1 MQSLGVFSFVK
12 SKSDTLIA
20 PKALTSTQI
29 QSAIGKVLRY
39 ASRRKGAWLA
49 AIIAILLATLASS
62 LTLQAI
68 QPLLDVAVPKAENA
82 ATRAD
87 GIQQIVTILIY
98 MIVLTLLG
106 TFLMRQ
112 GRAYTAKLAQNM
124 MVEFRT
130 DFYHS
135 LTKHNPSFF
144 RRHEASEL
152 VSIGMS
158 DIEVISVFLTQHIPF
173 LLVNAGML
181 ILAVIFMLLLSW
193 QLALASIVLVGFL
206 QWLSL
211 SIFIPQMQK
220 LAAKYRRMFADVSAT
235 LGENLNAIRDIQLF
249 VQEDRTVQ
257 GFNRQLQTMAVEMT
271 QNMEL
276 TVSNTAVFYTLSGL
290 GLALIYGVGA
300 FGTINN
306 LYDLGL
312 LVSFAG
318 FFSQFVA
325 PITAFGNALGSFQS
339 SLVSAHRVYRLMDIE
354 AEITEKPEAIVVG
367 KFKGHIKFENVNFSY
382 EFGSNAWRMKNIS
395 FEILPGEKVAIVG
408 GSGTGKTTLFN
419 LIARFYDVT
428 SGRVTIDGYDVRDL
442 KLSSLRDNLGWVA
455 QDVVLFRG
463 TIADNL
469 RFANPNASDEELKR
483 AAEVSHIEDFVEKM
497 PDGFNSM
504 IGEMG
509 EGLSGGQKQRL
520 SIARAALA
528 GPSILLLDEATS
540 ALDNRS
546 QAIVMRS
553 LDTLT
558 RGRTSLNIAHRLST
572 IVNADKIIVL
582 GSDADGG
589 TPNYVA
595 VKGVGQH
602 QELLESCEDYYKLY
616 SLKVATKSIL
626 MPIGPMYNTVPVL
639 PTVIGLATAYNAP
652 VYVLDFGEITV
663 EALRTGRFGIDAQYD
678 DADPKTINAKHHER
692 VDEVIRILQGEG
704 IVCDVLLARAGANWI
719 DETIH
724 AIDTMKATHVV
735 AMENVL
741 IPLDEL
747 RSSIRTIERKA
758 TVDYILVNPLVSV
771 ME

>member
-1 MQSLGVFSFVK
+1 VQSLGVFSFVK
-12 SKSDTLIA
+12 SNSDTLIA
-20 PKALTSTQI
+20 PKALTATQI
-29 QSAIGKVLRY
+29 RSAIGKVLRY
-39 ASRRKGAWLA
+39 ASRRTGAWLA
-49 AIIAILLATLASS
+49 AIVAILLATLASS

-82 ATRAD
+82 ATRAE
-87 GIQQIVTILIY
+87 GMQQIVTILIY

-112 GRAYTAKLAQNM
+112 GRAYTAKLAQSM

-220 LAAKYRRMFADVSAT
+220 VAAKYRRLFADVSAT

-257 GFNRQLQTMAVEMT
+257 GFNRQLQTMASEMT
-271 QNMEL
+271 RNMEL
-276 TVSNTAVFYTLSGL
+276 TVSNTAVFYALSGL

-339 SLVSAHRVYRLMDIE
+339 SLVSAHRVYRLMEIE
-354 AEITEKPEAIVVG
+354 AEITEKSGAIAAKKLEG
-367 KFKGHIKFENVNFSY
+367 YIKFENVDFSY

-442 KLSSLRDNLGWVA
+442 TLSSLRDNLGWVA
-455 QDVVLFRG
+455 QNVVLFRG
-463 TIADNL
+463 TVAENL
-469 RFANPNASDEELKR
+469 RFANPNASDEELMK
-483 AAEVSHIEDFVEKM
+483 AAEVSHMEDFVEKM
-497 PDGFNSM
+497 PDGYNSM

-528 GPSILLLDEATS
+528 NPSILLLDEATS

-572 IVNADKIIVL
+572 IINADKIIVL
-582 GSDADGG
+582 GLDADGG
-589 TPNYVA
+589 VA

-602 QELLESCEDYYKLY
+602 QELLESCEDYFKLY

-639 PTVIGLATAYNAP
+639 PTVIGLATTYNAP
-652 VYVLDFGEITV
+652 VYVLDFGEITA
-663 EALRTGRFGIDAQYD
+663 EALRTGRFGIEAQYD
-678 DADPKTINAKHHER
+678 DVDPKTINAKHHAR
-692 VDEVIRILQGEG
+692 VDEVMRILQGEG
-704 IVCDVLLARAGANWI
+704 IVCDVLVAHAGANWI
-719 DETIH
+719 DETIR
-724 AIDTMKATHVV
+724 AIDAAKATHVV

-758 TVDYILVNPLVSV
+758 SVDYILVNPLVSV
-771 ME
+771 MGES

>member
-1 MQSLGVFSFVK
+1 MK
-12 SKSDTLIA
+12 SKSNTLIA
-20 PKALTSTQI
+20 PKPLSTI
-29 QSAIGKVLRY
+29 QVKTVVQKLMYY
-39 ASRRKGAWLA
+39 ASRRTGAWII
-49 AIIAILLATLASS
+49 AIVAILLATLASS

-68 QPLLDVAVPKAENA
+68 QPLLDVAVPKAESA

-87 GIQQIVTILIY
+87 GIQQITTILIY
-98 MIVLTLLG
+98 MIALTLLG

-112 GRAYTAKLAQNM
+112 GRAYTAKLAQDM
-124 MVEFRT
+124 MVDFRS
-130 DFYHS
+130 DFYRS
-135 LTKHNPSFF
+135 LTTHNPNFF
-144 RRHEASEL
+144 RLHEAGEL

-158 DIEVISVFLTQHIPF
+158 DIEVIGVFLTQQIPY

-181 ILAVIFMLLLSW
+181 ILAVIFMFLLSW
-193 QLALASIVLVGFL
+193 QLALASILLVGFL

-211 SIFIPQMQK
+211 SVFIPQMQK
-220 LAAKYRRMFADVSAT
+220 LAAKYRRLFADVSAS

-249 VQEDRTVQ
+249 VQEERTAQ
-257 GFNRQLQTMAVEMT
+257 GFSRQLRAMADEMT
-271 QNMEL
+271 RNMEL
-276 TVSNTAVFYTLSGL
+276 TVSNVAVFYALSGL

-325 PITAFGNALGSFQS
+325 PVTAFGNALGSFQS
-339 SLVSAHRVYRLMDIE
+339 SLVSAHRVLRLIDV
-354 AEITEKPEAIVVG
+354 KPEIAEKHQAIAVE
-367 KFKGHIKFENVNFSY
+367 KLKGHIKFENVNFSY
-382 EFGSNAWRMKNIS
+382 EFNSDAWRMKNIS

-442 KLSSLRDNLGWVA
+442 KLSSLRDNFGWVA

-469 RFANPNASDEELKR
+469 RFANPNASDEELRR

-497 PDGFNSM
+497 PDGFNST

-528 GPSILLLDEATS
+528 QPSILLLDEATS

-572 IVNADKIIVL
+572 IINSDKIIVL
-582 GSDADGG
+582 GLDADGG
-589 TPNYVA
+589 VT
-595 VKGVGQH
+595 VKGIGQH
-602 QELLESCEDYYKLY
+602 QELIETCEDYYKLY

-663 EALRTGRFGIDAQYD
+663 EALRTGRFGIDAQYE
-678 DADPKTINAKHHER
+678 DADPKIVNAKHHER
-692 VDEVIRILQGEG
+692 VDEVMRILQGEG
-704 IVCDVLLARAGANWI
+704 IVCDVLLAHTGANWI

-724 AIDTMKATHVV
+724 AIDHVKATHVV

-771 ME
+771 MG

>member
-12 SKSDTLIA
+12 SNSDTLIA
-20 PKALTSTQI
+20 PKALTATQI
-29 QSAIGKVLRY
+29 RSAIGKVLRY
-39 ASRRKGAWLA
+39 ASRRTGAWLA
-49 AIIAILLATLASS
+49 AIVAILLATLASS

-82 ATRAD
+82 ATRAE
-87 GIQQIVTILIY
+87 GMQQIMTILIY

-112 GRAYTAKLAQNM
+112 GRAYTAKLAQSM

-220 LAAKYRRMFADVSAT
+220 VAAKYRRLFADVSAT

-257 GFNRQLQTMAVEMT
+257 GFNRQLQTMASEMT
-271 QNMEL
+271 RNMEL
-276 TVSNTAVFYTLSGL
+276 TVSNTAVFYALSGL

-339 SLVSAHRVYRLMDIE
+339 SLVSAHRVYRLMEIE
-354 AEITEKPEAIVVG
+354 AEITEKSGAIAAKKLEG
-367 KFKGHIKFENVNFSY
+367 YIKFENVDFSY

-442 KLSSLRDNLGWVA
+442 TLSSLRDNLGWVA
-455 QDVVLFRG
+455 QNVVLFRG
-463 TIADNL
+463 TVAENL
-469 RFANPNASDEELKR
+469 RFANPNASDEELMK
-483 AAEVSHIEDFVEKM
+483 AAEVSHMEDFVEKM
-497 PDGFNSM
+497 PDGYNSM

-528 GPSILLLDEATS
+528 NPSILLLDEATS

-572 IVNADKIIVL
+572 IINADKIIVL
-582 GSDADGG
+582 GLYADGG
-589 TPNYVA
+589 VA

-602 QELLESCEDYYKLY
+602 QELLESCEDYFKLY

-639 PTVIGLATAYNAP
+639 PTVIGLATTYNAP
-652 VYVLDFGEITV
+652 VYVLDFGEITA
-663 EALRTGRFGIDAQYD
+663 EALRTGRFGIEAQYD
-678 DADPKTINAKHHER
+678 DVDPKTINAKHHAR
-692 VDEVIRILQGEG
+692 VDEVMRILQGEG
-704 IVCDVLLARAGANWI
+704 IVCDVLVAHAGANWI
-719 DETIH
+719 DETIR
-724 AIDTMKATHVV
+724 AIDAAKATHVV

-758 TVDYILVNPLVSV
+758 SVDYILVNPLVSV
-771 ME
+771 MGES

>member
-1 MQSLGVFSFVK
+1 MK
-12 SKSDTLIA
+12 SNSDTLIA
-20 PKALTSTQI
+20 PKALTATQI
-29 QSAIGKVLRY
+29 QSAIGRVVRY
-39 ASRRKGAWLA
+39 ASRRTGAWLA
-49 AIIAILLATLASS
+49 AIVAILLATLASS

-82 ATRAD
+82 TTRAD
-87 GIQQIVTILIY
+87 GIQQIVMILIY

-112 GRAYTAKLAQNM
+112 GRAYTAKLAQTM

-193 QLALASIVLVGFL
+193 QLALASILLVGFL

-220 LAAKYRRMFADVSAT
+220 VAAKYRRLFADASAT
-235 LGENLNAIRDIQLF
+235 LGENLNAVRDIQLF

-257 GFNRQLQTMAVEMT
+257 GFNRQLHTMAGEMT

-276 TVSNTAVFYTLSGL
+276 TVSNTAVFYALSGL

-339 SLVSAHRVYRLMDIE
+339 SLVSAHRVLRLMDVE
-354 AEITEKPEAIVVG
+354 AEITEKPEAMVVG

-442 KLSSLRDNLGWVA
+442 KLSSLRGHLGWVA

-469 RFANPNASDEELKR
+469 RFANPNASNEEIKK

-497 PDGFNSM
+497 PDGYNSM

-509 EGLSGGQKQRL
+509 DGLSGGQKQRL

-528 GPSILLLDEATS
+528 DPSILLLDEATS

-546 QAIVMRS
+546 QTIVMRS

-582 GSDADGG
+582 GFDADGG
-589 TPNYVA
+589 VT
-595 VKGVGQH
+595 VKGIGQH
-602 QELLESCEDYYKLY
+602 QELIESCEDYFKLY

-652 VYVLDFGEITV
+652 VYVLDFGEITA
-663 EALRTGRFGIDAQYD
+663 EALRTGRFGIEAQYD
-678 DADPKTINAKHHER
+678 EADPKTINAKHHER
-692 VDEVIRILQGEG
+692 VDEVMRILQGEG
-704 IVCDVLLARAGANWI
+704 IVCDVLVAHAGANWI

-724 AIDTMKATHVV
+724 AIDHVKATHVV

-771 ME
+771 MGE

>member
-1 MQSLGVFSFVK
+1 LRAK
-12 SKSDTLIA
+12 SNTLLA
-20 PKALTSTQI
+20 PKSLSTIQVKTALET
-29 QSAIGKVLRY
+29 LLHY
-39 ASRRKGAWLA
+39 ASRQKGAWIA
-49 AIIAILLATLASS
+49 AIAAILLATLASS

-82 ATRAD
+82 ATRAE
-87 GIQQIVTILIY
+87 GIQQITTILIY

-112 GRAYTAKLAQNM
+112 GRAYTAKLAQDM
-124 MVEFRT
+124 MVDFRS
-130 DFYHS
+130 DFYRS
-135 LTKHNPSFF
+135 LTTHNPNFF
-144 RRHEASEL
+144 RLHEASEL

-181 ILAVIFMLLLSW
+181 VLAVIFMFLLSW
-193 QLALASIVLVGFL
+193 QLALASIILVGFL

-211 SIFIPQMQK
+211 SVFIPQMQK
-220 LAAKYRRMFADVSAT
+220 LAAKYRRLFADVSAT

-249 VQEDRTVQ
+249 VQEERTVQ
-257 GFNRQLQTMAVEMT
+257 GFSRQLQVMADEMT
-271 QNMEL
+271 HNMEL
-276 TVSNTAVFYTLSGL
+276 TVSNVAVFYALSGL

-300 FGTINN
+300 FGTIND

-325 PITAFGNALGSFQS
+325 PVTAFGNALGSFQS
-339 SLVSAHRVYRLMDIE
+339 SLVSAHRVLRLIDIKP
-354 AEITEKPEAIVVG
+354 EITEKHQAIAVE
-367 KFKGHIKFENVNFSY
+367 KLKGHIKFENVNFSY
-382 EFGSNAWRMKNIS
+382 EFGSNAWRMKNLS

-455 QDVVLFRG
+455 QEVVLFRG

-469 RFANPNASDEELKR
+469 RFANPNASDEDLRK

-497 PDGFNSM
+497 PDGYNSM

-528 GPSILLLDEATS
+528 QPSILLLDEATS

-572 IVNADKIIVL
+572 IINADKIIVL
-582 GSDADGG
+582 GFDADGG
-589 TPNYVA
+589 VT
-595 VKGVGQH
+595 VKGMGQH
-602 QELLESCEDYYKLY
+602 QELIESCEDYYKLY

-652 VYVLDFGEITV
+652 VYVLDFGEITE
-663 EALRTGRFGIDAQYD
+663 EALRTGRFGIEAQYD
-678 DADPKTINAKHHER
+678 EADPETINAKHHER
-692 VDEVIRILQGEG
+692 VDEVMRILQGEG
-704 IVCDVLLARAGANWI
+704 IVCDVLLAHAGANWI

-724 AIDTMKATHVV
+724 AIDSVKATHVV

-771 ME
+771 MG

>member
-12 SKSDTLIA
+12 SNSDTLIA

-29 QSAIGKVLRY
+29 QSAIGKVVRY
-39 ASRRKGAWLA
+39 ASRRKGAWLIA
-49 AIIAILLATLASS
+49 LFAILLATLASS
-62 LTLQAI
+62 LALQAI

-82 ATRAD
+82 ATRAE
-87 GIQQIVTILIY
+87 GSQQIVTILIY

-112 GRAYTAKLAQNM
+112 GRAYTAQLAQNM

-144 RRHEASEL
+144 RRHEAGEL

-193 QLALASIVLVGFL
+193 QLALASILLVVFL

-211 SIFIPQMQK
+211 SVFIPQMQK
-220 LAAKYRRMFADVSAT
+220 VAAKYRRLFADVSAT

-257 GFNRQLQTMAVEMT
+257 GFNRQLQAMAAEMT
-271 QNMEL
+271 HNMEL
-276 TVSNTAVFYTLSGL
+276 TVNNTAVFYALSGL

-300 FGTINN
+300 FGTIND

-339 SLVSAHRVYRLMDIE
+339 SLVSAHRVYRLMEIE
-354 AEITEKPEAIVVG
+354 AEITEKPEAMVVG

-382 EFGSNAWRMKNIS
+382 EFGSNAWRMKDIS

-469 RFANPNASDEELKR
+469 RFANPEASDEELMK

-497 PDGFNSM
+497 PDGYNSM

-509 EGLSGGQKQRL
+509 DGLSGGQKQRL

-528 GPSILLLDEATS
+528 EPSILLLDEATS

-546 QAIVMRS
+546 QTIVMRS

-582 GSDADGG
+582 GLEADGG
-589 TPNYVA
+589 VA
-595 VKGVGQH
+595 VKGMGQH
-602 QELLESCEDYYKLY
+602 QELIESCEDYFKLY

-652 VYVLDFGEITV
+652 VYVLDFGEITA

-678 DADPKTINAKHHER
+678 EADPKTINAKHHER
-692 VDEVIRILQGEG
+692 VDEVMRILQGEG

-719 DETIH
+719 DETIR
-724 AIDTMKATHVV
+724 AIDSVKATHVV

-771 ME
+771 MGE